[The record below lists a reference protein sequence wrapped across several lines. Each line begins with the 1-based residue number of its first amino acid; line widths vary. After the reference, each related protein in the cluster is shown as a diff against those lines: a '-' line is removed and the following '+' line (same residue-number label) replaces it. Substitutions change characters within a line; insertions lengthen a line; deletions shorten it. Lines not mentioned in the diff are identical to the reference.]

1 MEEEQQS
8 GPTQH
13 DTLLGEIESSDGPV
27 GPTLKTVYDS
37 DGHKLFMQK
46 LDESITHHDKE
57 IEKMCN
63 FHYQGFIESVNE
75 LLNVKGDTHKL
86 KLYVQDLN
94 VSFNNSGCEL
104 AKQISSLIQ
113 CRLMQRNI
121 ASAIETIT
129 LCLPVLEMYAKL
141 QEQLDG
147 KRYYPA
153 LKSLEQLE
161 HTYLPRIK
169 SFRFAEIMSSR
180 IPVYRENIKK
190 AAMSDLR
197 DFLASIREHS
207 KILGSIAMKQAQK
220 RHNLSILHG
229 VGAELNPFESEEDSC
244 SSAHELVDFSPVY
257 RGLHIYTVLGL
268 RDDFVEYYRTQR
280 RKQARL
286 VLEANSGNS
295 TTGRSL
301 ESYRLYFHEIVGF
314 FVVEDT
320 IMHTTQGLVTRSTID
335 EMWEMAVAIIAVVL
349 KNQSGYCKETD
360 LLIKVKELIGWFCNT
375 LSAYGLTVSQLNDVL
390 HGMGQQ
396 YHTILMG
403 HWGDIFNGVFDEDN
417 YNPIVCQ
424 SKQEFQDVF
433 GDFPRYNDQ
442 LKEESFPKRIDFSE
456 CVIKVYAQIK
466 EFIKSSLKFYEN
478 LNFSQMDIGDNVRRS
493 TNFLITKTLAGCLNN
508 VIRRKRLTLA
518 QTVQTSINT
527 LHLEAACSSLEEFVA
542 SKTGTSNDDE
552 NVARVYGLGAFKDV
566 RAEAEQRVYEKL
578 NQKMDQFLDLASYNW
593 TASGS
598 KNHAS
603 EYLVDL
609 LTYLNVTFLTFTNLP
624 GNVAQTACMSS
635 CKHLANSLRHFLL
648 DDRVTEMNMN
658 GLQVFNQDLRKCE
671 EFANSNPVEGFND
684 GTLQMT
690 FTELRQLVDL
700 LMSGDWSTYMAD
712 HGKAHS
718 KYSRVNP
725 SVAAKLLEKL
735 YAESDKKKGISLSL
749 RKGDREKKKL
759 WETTIKK
766 LRSLDGDKYTN

>member
-1 MEEEQQS
+1 MGEEQQS

-13 DTLLGEIESSDGPV
+13 GTLLGEIESSDGPV
-27 GPTLKTVYDS
+27 GPTLKTIYDS
-37 DGHKLFMQK
+37 DGHKMFMEK
-46 LDESITHHDKE
+46 LDESIQHHDKE

-75 LLNVKGDTHKL
+75 LLNVKGDTYKL
-86 KLYVQDLN
+86 KLYVKELDEK
-94 VSFNNSGCEL
+94 FKFSGCEL

-113 CRLMQRNI
+113 CRYMQRNI
-121 ASAIETIT
+121 ASAVETIT

-161 HTYLPRIK
+161 HTYLPRIS
-169 SFRFAEIMSSR
+169 SFRFAEIMSTR
-180 IPVYRENIKK
+180 IPIYRDNIKK

-207 KILGSIAMKQAQK
+207 KKLGAIAMKQAQK

-229 VGAELNPFESEEDSC
+229 VGESNPVGKEEGSC
-244 SSAHELVDFSPVY
+244 LSAHELVDFSPVY

-268 RDDFVEYYRTQR
+268 RDEFIDYYRVQR

-286 VLEANSGNS
+286 VLEANSSNS

-301 ESYRLYFHEIVGF
+301 ESYRLYFHEVVGF

-349 KNQSGYCKETD
+349 QNQSGYCKETD

-390 HGMGQQ
+390 YGMGQQ
-396 YHTILMG
+396 YHIILME
-403 HWGDIFNGVFDEDN
+403 HWGEIFNGIFAEDN

-433 GDFPRYNDQ
+433 GDFPRYNEQ

-456 CVIKVYAQIK
+456 CVIKVYAQIR

-478 LNFSQMDIGDNVRRS
+478 LNFREKS
-493 TNFLITKTLAGCLNN
+493 
-508 VIRRKRLTLA
+508 IRAHVWEKNATW
-518 QTVQTSINT
+518 TI
-527 LHLEAACSSLEEFVA
+527 
-542 SKTGTSNDDE
+542 
-552 NVARVYGLGAFKDV
+552 AR
-566 RAEAEQRVYEKL
+566 
-578 NQKMDQFLDLASYNW
+578 
-593 TASGS
+593 
-598 KNHAS
+598 
-603 EYLVDL
+603 
-609 LTYLNVTFLTFTNLP
+609 
-624 GNVAQTACMSS
+624 
-635 CKHLANSLRHFLL
+635 
-648 DDRVTEMNMN
+648 
-658 GLQVFNQDLRKCE
+658 DLRKPE
-671 EFANSNPVEGFND
+671 RDNHPEV
-684 GTLQMT
+684 
-690 FTELRQLVDL
+690 RQNNAL
-700 LMSGDWSTYMAD
+700 Y
-712 HGKAHS
+712 KFKS
-718 KYSRVNP
+718 K
-725 SVAAKLLEKL
+725 
-735 YAESDKKKGISLSL
+735 
-749 RKGDREKKKL
+749 REKVRIAVGNKILMKNKRTDPL
-759 WETTIKK
+759 SPIPGKDVWKRHDGNVLMRNKSHFKIVRERSCVEKRERVRGKETFEDNI
-766 LRSLDGDKYTN
+766 LNRSRIDQSTRDVMPDQINLDEADELMNLGRSSTNDRRQPIYVTRRSREVCPPDRFQC